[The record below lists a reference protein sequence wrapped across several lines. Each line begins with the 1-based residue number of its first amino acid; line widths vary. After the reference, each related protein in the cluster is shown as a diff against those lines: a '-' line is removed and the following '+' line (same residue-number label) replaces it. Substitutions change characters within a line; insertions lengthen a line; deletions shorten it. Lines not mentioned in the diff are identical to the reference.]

1 MSLNVFATALVVPP
15 LAAIPLSIAGTIIA
29 WRHRRPGLVIVGV
42 AACLLLLLS
51 LPSVSGSLLASVEQG
66 LPLRPPPQDP
76 PQAIVI
82 LAADAVHA
90 AGPHGYGVGPF
101 TLERLAAGAALYHQV
116 HLPILVS
123 GGRPD
128 TGGGPPLAGR
138 MAAVLTTM
146 FRVPVRWRED
156 RSTNTWQ
163 NAAFSARILDRNGI
177 RSVYLVTHA
186 WHMRRA
192 MFCFRRFGIIVTAA
206 PVRLDRM
213 PISELADY
221 APSID
226 AWADA
231 YYGFHEW
238 IGLVWYHLRH

>member
-15 LAAIPLSIAGTIIA
+15 LAAVPLSIAGLVIA
-29 WRHRRPGLVIVGV
+29 WRHRRPGLVVVDV
-42 AACLLLLLS
+42 AVCLLLLLS
-51 LPSVSGSLLASVEQG
+51 LPAVSGSLLALVERG
-66 LPLRPPPQDP
+66 LPLHPPPQDP

-90 AGPHGYGVGPF
+90 AGPRGYGVGPF
-101 TLERLAAGAALYHQV
+101 TLERLAAGAALYHRV

-128 TGGGPPLAGR
+128 MGGGPPLADR
-138 MAAVLTTM
+138 MDAVLTTV

-163 NAAFSARILDRNGI
+163 NTAFTTRILNRNDI
-177 RSVYLVTHA
+177 HSVYLVTHA

-192 MFCFRRFGIIVTAA
+192 MFCFHHFGITVTAA
-206 PVRLDRM
+206 PVRLDRS

-238 IGLVWYHLRH
+238 IGLAWYQLRY

>member
-15 LAAIPLSIAGTIIA
+15 LAVIPISLAGAVIG
-29 WRHRRPGLVIVGV
+29 WRYRRPGLVLVGIG
-42 AACLLLLLS
+42 AALLLLLS
-51 LPSVSGSLLASVEQG
+51 LPAVSDSVLASLEQG
-66 LPLRPPPQDP
+66 LPLKPPPQDP

-90 AGPHGYGVGPF
+90 AGPAGFGVGPL
-101 TLERLAAGAALYHQV
+101 TLERLAAGAALYHRV

-128 TGGGPPLAGR
+128 TGGGPPIAVR
-138 MAAVLTTM
+138 MAAVLTGE
-146 FRVPVRWRED
+146 FQVPVRWQED

-163 NAAFSARILDRNGI
+163 NAAFSASILARNGI
-177 RSVYLVTHA
+177 RSIYLVTHA
-186 WHMRRA
+186 WHMRRS
-192 MFCFRRFGIIVTAA
+192 MFCFRHFGIIVTAA

-213 PISELADY
+213 PTPEFADF
-221 APSID
+221 APHIE
-226 AWADA
+226 AWADS

-238 IGLVWYHLRH
+238 IGLAWYHQRY

>member
-15 LAAIPLSIAGTIIA
+15 LATIPLSIAGAVIA
-29 WRHRRPGLVIVGV
+29 WRHRRPGLVLVGI
-42 AACLLLLLS
+42 ATCLLLLLS
-51 LPSVSGSLLASVEQG
+51 LPAVSGSLLASVEQG
-66 LPLRPPPQDP
+66 LPLHPPPQDP

-101 TLERLAAGAALYHQV
+101 TLERLAAGAALYDHV

-128 TGGGPPLAGR
+128 TGGGPPLASR
-138 MAAVLTTM
+138 MQAILTGV
-146 FRVPVRWRED
+146 FHVPVRWQED

-163 NAAFSARILDRNGI
+163 NAAFSARILSRDNI

-192 MFCFRRFGIIVTAA
+192 TFCFRRFGITVTAA
-206 PVRLDRM
+206 PVRRDRM
-213 PISELADY
+213 PVSELADY
-221 APSID
+221 APSIE

-238 IGLVWYHLRH
+238 IGLAWYHLRH